1 MGVTRVDVASLPK
14 HALEYNLPGGSARLP
29 DGFINLPIPSTTE
42 SGSYAAWVAARKTKS
57 FIFW

>member
-14 HALEYNLPGGSARLP
+14 HALEYNLPGGSARFP
-29 DGFINLPIPSTTE
+29 DGFINLPIPATTE
-42 SGSYAAWVAARKTKS
+42 SGAYAAWVAARKTKS